1 MAIKIIKMPDF
12 ATLIKT
18 VQATDQRIAS
28 VATFIITG
36 ISKRTQR
43 GLDFNNRTFKAYN
56 SDYKQYRASQ
66 GRSKRVNLTFN
77 NQMLNAMRF
86 KKIKDGVMIYFPDSV
101 ENEKAYNNQEENG
114 RKFFGLD
121 TNQEKY
127 IISSIGKY
135 ISQGF
140 K

>member
-1 MAIKIIKMPDF
+1 MAIKITKMPDLSN
-12 ATLIKT
+12 LIKA
-18 VQATDQRIAS
+18 VQTTDQRIAS
-28 VATFIITG
+28 IATFIITG

-43 GLDFNNRTFKAYN
+43 GLDFNNRTFKPYN
-56 SDYKQYRASQ
+56 SDYKKYRASK
-66 GRSKRVNLTFN
+66 GRSIRVNLTFN
-77 NQMLNAMRF
+77 NQMLNAMRS
-86 KKIKDGVMIYFPDSV
+86 KKTKDGVMIHFPDSI
-101 ENEKAYNNQEENG
+101 ENEKAYNNQEEKG

-121 TNQEKY
+121 TNQKEY

>member
-1 MAIKIIKMPDF
+1 MPDLSN
-12 ATLIKT
+12 LIKA
-18 VQATDQRIAS
+18 VQTTDQRIAS
-28 VATFIITG
+28 IATFIITG

-43 GLDFNNRTFKAYN
+43 GLDFNNRTFKPYN
-56 SDYKQYRASQ
+56 SDYKEYRASK
-66 GRSKRVNLTFN
+66 GRSIRVNLTFN
-77 NQMLNAMRF
+77 NQMLNAMRS
-86 KKIKDGVMIYFPDSV
+86 KKTKDGVMIHFPDSI
-101 ENEKAYNNQEENG
+101 ENEKAYSNQEEKG

-121 TNQEKY
+121 TNQERY